1 MKRLFS
7 FLQKHPKKRFLYA
20 ITGGFYLG
28 ELFVFI
34 EKEDENFNFLSLP
47 EMKIR
52 TVPSDKFIFGL
63 DNKIID
69 IVEKLPSHVYNTC
82 VKQYQKNKTKI

>member
-1 MKRLFS
+1 MKQLFS
-7 FLQKHPKKRFLYA
+7 FLEKHPKKRFLYA

-34 EKEDENFNFLSLP
+34 EKQDKDFNFLSLP

-52 TVPSDKFIFGL
+52 TVPCDKFSFGL

-69 IVEKLPSHVYNTC
+69 VVEQLPKQIYNVC
-82 VKQYQKNKTKI
+82 IKQYQKNKTKI